1 MFNRFITGF
10 CILSITILT
19 FGLFGVISYLI
30 CLTNYGA
37 WILGG
42 IAYLLLSYLVGYAL
56 YDENKKGDKNEDN
69 IC

>member
-10 CILSITILT
+10 CVLSIGVLT

-30 CLTNYGA
+30 CLTNYGM

-42 IAYLLLSYLVGYAL
+42 IGYLLLSYLVGYAL
-56 YDENKKGDKNEDN
+56 YDDKKRDKNEDN
-69 IC
+69 IH